1 MRNIEILPFDKEF
14 LKQNAKKAGFELDD
28 KTADLFEVYY
38 NELVNY
44 NNKVNLTAITDPE
57 GVAITHFVDSLT
69 LLNASVP
76 ENAKMADIGAGAG
89 FPSVPVKLYRPDIDI
104 TLIDSLNKRI
114 TFLNYLAEKLGIEVN
129 ALHLRAEEAGR
140 KEDLREQFDV
150 VCARGVAKIYL
161 LCEYC
166 LPLLKKG
173 GVLIAMKGPEPQ
185 EEIKEAKKAIFELGG
200 KYIETKE
207 FKLPNLS
214 GRSLV
219 IIKKVSTTP
228 NKYPRQ
234 SAKIAKSPL
243 I

>member
-1 MRNIEILPFDKEF
+1 MRNIEVLPFDREF
-14 LKQNAKKAGFELDD
+14 LKINAKNAGFLLNEENLN
-28 KTADLFEVYY
+28 LFETYY
-38 NELVNY
+38 TELVEY

-69 LLNASVP
+69 LLNADLP
-76 ENAKMADIGAGAG
+76 QDIRLADIGAGAG
-89 FPSVPVKLYRPDIDI
+89 FPSVPVKIFRPDIDV

-114 TFLNYLAEKLGIEVN
+114 VFLEYLREKLGISYN
-129 ALHLRAEEAGR
+129 AIHARAEEAGR
-140 KEDLREQFDV
+140 KEDLRESFDV

-173 GVLIAMKGPEPQ
+173 GMLVAMKGPEPL
-185 EEIKEAKKAIFELGG
+185 EEIKEAKRAIQELGG
-200 KYIETKE
+200 KLEEVKSFI
-207 FKLPNLS
+207 LPDS
-214 GRSLV
+214 SKRSLV
-219 IIKKVSTTP
+219 IIRKISTTP

-234 SAKIAKSPL
+234 SAKISKSPL

>member
-1 MRNIEILPFDKEF
+1 MKNVEILPFDKEY
-14 LKQNAKKAGFELDD
+14 LISCADKMGFSLSNEQALSLE
-28 KTADLFEVYY
+28 KYY
-38 NELVNY
+38 QILVDY
-44 NNKVNLTAITDPE
+44 NNKVNLTALTDPKE
-57 GVAITHFVDSLT
+57 VAVKHFVDSLT
-69 LLNASVP
+69 LLKAPIP
-76 ENAKMADIGAGAG
+76 EGAKIADIGAGAG
-89 FPSVPVKLYRPDIDI
+89 FPSVPAGIFRPDLDL

-114 TFLNYLAEKLGIEVN
+114 TFLNYLSEELGRPLTAVH
-129 ALHLRAEEAGR
+129 ARAEEAGR
-140 KEDLREQFDV
+140 QKEMREGFDV

-166 LPLLKKG
+166 LPLVKKG
-173 GVLIAMKGPEPQ
+173 GILVAMKGPDPE

-200 KYIETKE
+200 KLEEVIK
-207 FKLPNLS
+207 FNLPDES

-219 IIKKVSTTP
+219 IIKKTSTTP